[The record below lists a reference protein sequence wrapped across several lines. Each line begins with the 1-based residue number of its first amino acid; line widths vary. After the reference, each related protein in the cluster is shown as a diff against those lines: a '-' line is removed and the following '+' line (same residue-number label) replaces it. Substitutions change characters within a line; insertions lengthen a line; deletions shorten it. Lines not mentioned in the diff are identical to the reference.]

1 MYIVYLYNV
10 CKHFVWTSF
19 QRSNQRTLF
28 DFMTPKGKNEKKR
41 SRKADTKTSEPC
53 SEDEVIVNSDADDFK
68 SPRLNFRKPAAI
80 EEADESL
87 LDISTFDLG
96 MDSFKTSESE
106 TSALAETT
114 PADRSTADEE
124 EEISPTRDGKTTDV
138 SADAREDVVNDTGWC
153 CQRCTFLNHEL
164 LTACEMCS
172 SPSGRRAKRRRA
184 ARTGG
189 GRKRSRSDATDT
201 QRARRGGTRSARTT
215 APRTVSPV
223 AGTSSRAAEGTESLE
238 MTGATSDT
246 CVILDTDSNG
256 SDSDDARTGRSP
268 KGGRGDSDDLGRSPK
283 GGRGDSDDL
292 GRSPKGGRGDS
303 DDLGRSPKGGSGDSD
318 DLGRSAKGG
327 RGDSDDLGRSPKG
340 RRGDS
345 DDLGRS
351 PKVGRGDSLV
361 VTPPRSRE
369 DDDLFASDVI
379 PDSDFSDGESAD
391 RAAVRRDDMPGLAVD
406 ECTAVLQNSDCEKT
420 SDAGDSEVCSGIDE
434 HNVDHTRSN
443 DDDTACQSLSAYG
456 NNAGQFTTLRQPPT
470 SENVDITSGPE
481 TSQVDAPCKVDDD
494 CHQLTG
500 EDGSRQSSSEDIS
513 HQSSSTAAGAQG
525 KNFYSNTSSVPNP
538 IYIYI

>member
-1 MYIVYLYNV
+1 
-10 CKHFVWTSF
+10 
-19 QRSNQRTLF
+19 
-28 DFMTPKGKNEKKR
+28 MTPKGKNEKKR
-41 SRKADTKTSEPC
+41 SRKSDTKTSEPC
-53 SEDEVIVNSDADDFK
+53 SEDEVIVNDFK
-68 SPRLNFRKPAAI
+68 SPQLNFRKPAAI

-114 PADRSTADEE
+114 PADRSIADEE
-124 EEISPTRDGKTTDV
+124 EEISGTPVDKTTDI
-138 SADAREDVVNDTGWC
+138 SADAREDVVNEAGWR

-172 SPSGRRAKRRRA
+172 SPSGRRAKRRRV
-184 ARTGG
+184 ARKGG

-201 QRARRGGTRSARTT
+201 QHARRGGTRSARTT

-223 AGTSSRAAEGTESLE
+223 AGTSSQAAEGTESLE
-238 MTGATSDT
+238 MTGVMSDT

-256 SDSDDARTGRSP
+256 SDSDDARMARSP

-292 GRSPKGGRGDS
+292 GRSPKGR
-303 DDLGRSPKGGSGDSD
+303 
-318 DLGRSAKGG
+318 

-340 RRGDS
+340 RRD
-345 DDLGRS
+345 
-351 PKVGRGDSLV
+351 DSLDI
-361 VTPPRSRE
+361 TPPRSRE

-391 RAAVRRDDMPGLAVD
+391 RTTLHRDDMPGLAVD
-406 ECTAVLQNSDCEKT
+406 KCTALLQNSDCEKT

-443 DDDTACQSLSAYG
+443 DDDSASQSLSAYG
-456 NNAGQFTTLRQPPT
+456 NNSGQFTTLRQPPT
-470 SENVDITSGPE
+470 SENVDIASGPE
-481 TSQVDAPCKVDDD
+481 TGREDAPCKVDAN

-525 KNFYSNTSSVPNP
+525 KNVYSNTSSVPNP